1 MLMSISLGE
10 WEEASP
16 QEQPAARSR
25 ESLHQLPTDKVTKE
39 GVQGTALT

>member
-1 MLMSISLGE
+1 MCMSVSLGE
-10 WEEASP
+10 GEEASP

-39 GVQGTALT
+39 DVQGTAST